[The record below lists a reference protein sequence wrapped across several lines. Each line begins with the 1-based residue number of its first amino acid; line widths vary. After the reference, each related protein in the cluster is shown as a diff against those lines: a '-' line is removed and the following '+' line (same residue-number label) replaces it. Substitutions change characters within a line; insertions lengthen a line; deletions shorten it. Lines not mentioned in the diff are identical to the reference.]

1 MGLIGLKIP
10 CSNLQGIF
18 KPIYYQTEHIF
29 ENKYIIKAG
38 KKNAWAV
45 SVGGYIFSHI
55 STVYGPGY

>member
-1 MGLIGLKIP
+1 LTVIAILKITFQMG
-10 CSNLQGIF
+10 NI
-18 KPIYYQTEHIF
+18 I

-55 STVYGPGY
+55 STVYGPGYCDDLNHKKGF